1 MKGAEVLICSSNQF
15 VGAKC
20 CVAFTYMAYGPIYSH
35 GAAEMRSCAYLEPG
49 REEEAGGMAKH
60 TRRAWGMDVG
70 IERER
75 DAMKCIGF

>member
-1 MKGAEVLICSSNQF
+1 MLR
-15 VGAKC
+15 
-20 CVAFTYMAYGPIYSH
+20 CVHIYGLWADFSH
-35 GAAEMRSCAYLEPG
+35 GVAEMRSCAYLEPG